1 MKKKILSLIGIA
13 TLLAAGWYFFPWQ
26 KDKFFYAA
34 LGDSGTTAFNAD
46 EGWNNK
52 EYSWATGDKVKSHAV
67 RLRAI
72 FDDVK
77 VINMAIPG
85 VDSSDLPRQAE
96 QAASV
101 PLDYVTIL
109 IGANDFCEKT
119 LNQEAFAANI
129 KKSIALIK
137 ENSPGAKIL
146 LSSLPNIPRVRQV
159 AETMTCKGIWPEAMK
174 HCDVSDTAWFMENWD
189 KMNKQLEKIAAETDG
204 VKYSPALATRE
215 ITAEGISSVDCF
227 HPSVVGQEA
236 IAEMTWRDGFYSNS
250 FESSR
255 RAQK

>member
-1 MKKKILSLIGIA
+1 MKKKIFSMIGIA
-13 TLLAAGWYFFPWQ
+13 TLIGAGWYFFPWQ

-52 EYSWATGDKVKSHAV
+52 EYSWATGTKIKSHAE
-67 RLRAI
+67 RLRKM

-85 VDSSDLPRQAE
+85 VDSFDLPRQAE
-96 QAASV
+96 QASRV

-119 LNQEAFAANI
+119 LNQEAFAVNI
-129 KKSIALIK
+129 EKSIAIIK
-137 ENSPGAKIL
+137 GKSPGAKIL
-146 LSSLPNIPRVRQV
+146 LSSLPNIPKVRAV
-159 AETMTCKGIWPEAMK
+159 AETMECKGIWPEAMK
-174 HCDVSDTAWFMENWD
+174 HCDVSDTAWFIENWG
-189 KMNKQLEKIAAETDG
+189 KMNKKLEQIAMKTDG
-204 VKYSPALATRE
+204 VKYSPALANRE
-215 ITAEGISSVDCF
+215 ITAEGISTVDCF
-227 HPSVVGQEA
+227 HPSVAGQEA
-236 IAEMTWRDGFYSNS
+236 IAEMTWNDGFYSS
-250 FESSR
+250 SLESSR